1 MKASTVLAVF
11 ATALLSNATPT
22 PEGNGADAN
31 DGGPLSYGGGVPP
44 PPQPVQSYGPP
55 QGSYGVPP
63 SPVPFPPP
71 GPASFPPPPGPFP
84 FPPPGGCAGPDPCP
98 GVSIPGPGTTA
109 STGSGGAG
117 GGGNNNP
124 CGNNQVA
131 SCCNGN
137 AGSGGLLGP
146 ILGGNCGILGQ
157 HPCSQ
162 GGSACC
168 TTTQSGLIN
177 LALPCKLFDS
187 LL

>member
-22 PEGNGADAN
+22 PENDGA
-31 DGGPLSYGGGVPP
+31 DGGPLSYGDPTPPPPEPISSYGPPPTYGVPP
-44 PPQPVQSYGPP
+44 PPPG
-55 QGSYGVPP
+55 
-63 SPVPFPPP
+63 PVPFPP
-71 GPASFPPPPGPFP
+71 GPAGYPPPPPPGPFP
-84 FPPPGGCAGPDPCP
+84 FPPPPGPWGGSSTGGSASATSTSTSTGG
-98 GVSIPGPGTTA
+98 GVS
-109 STGSGGAG
+109 
-117 GGGNNNP
+117 GNTNP

-131 SCCNGN
+131 SCCNGAN
-137 AGSGGLLGP
+137 SASGGLLGP
-146 ILGGNCGILGQ
+146 LLGGACGIIGE